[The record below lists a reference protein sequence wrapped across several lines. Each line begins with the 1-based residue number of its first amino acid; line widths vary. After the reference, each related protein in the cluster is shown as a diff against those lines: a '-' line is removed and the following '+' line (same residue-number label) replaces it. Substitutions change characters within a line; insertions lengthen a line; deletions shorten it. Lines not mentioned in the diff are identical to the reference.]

1 MTDISENSIHNM
13 KILIIDDSDNN
24 ISLLKAILNK
34 ENFAHVITAASAS
47 HALEKLEDFDIDLIL
62 LSFIMPAFS
71 GIETCSLITQDMRYE
86 DIPVIMITADTNVK
100 TLQRS
105 FEHGASDYIAK
116 PINAVE
122 LMARVQSHLIR
133 KQVVD
138 ERKNNAITDALTN
151 IYNRRYFDLVF
162 DRQYTKALAEH
173 KPYTF
178 FMIDIDNF
186 KKFNDCYGHQKG
198 DEALQNVAKTIKIQ
212 LNRESDYLFRLGGE
226 EFAILLF
233 NTNHAYIDK
242 LSSHIHASIASLH
255 IPHEE
260 NEDYG
265 MLTIS
270 IGINT
275 AIELSNISKFE
286 LYESADKALYQAKH
300 SGRNKSVITSI

>member
-1 MTDISENSIHNM
+1 MELNSKTIHDM
-13 KILIIDDSDNN
+13 KILIIDDSANN
-24 ISLLKAILNK
+24 VTLLKAILHK
-34 ENFAHVITAASAS
+34 DNFAHISTASSAA
-47 HALEKLEDFDIDLIL
+47 HALEKLDTYPIDLIL
-62 LSFIMPAFS
+62 LSFIMPSYS
-71 GIETCSLITQDMRYE
+71 GIDTCSLITQDMRYE
-86 DIPVIMITADTNVK
+86 DIPVIMITANTDMQ
-100 TLQRS
+100 TLKES
-105 FEHGASDYIAK
+105 FEHGASDYISK

-133 KQVVD
+133 KLIGD

-186 KKFNDCYGHQKG
+186 KKYNDRYGHQQG
-198 DEALQNVAKTIKIQ
+198 DTALQNVAKTIKIQ

-233 NTNHAYIDK
+233 NTNHAYIEK
-242 LSSHIHASIASLH
+242 LSSHIHAAIASLH
-255 IPHEE
+255 IPHED

-265 MLTIS
+265 TLTIS
-270 IGINT
+270 MGITT
-275 AIELSNISKFE
+275 AMELSNISKFE
-286 LYESADKALYQAKH
+286 IYESADKALYRAKH
-300 SGRNKSVITSI
+300 SGRNQSVITSI